1 MVEVDVESLKR
12 DRIEHAVRALGL
24 DMAAS
29 LNGLSVFNSASDW
42 QSISSGHQTGQPP
55 RLTWDM
61 LKKAVGEEDKYQS
74 KKNWSS
80 TKGRG
85 NRKAP
90 IARRLDAEVLKRFG
104 VYPETQ
110 FLSLAVCDSCG
121 RQVNAHFLKEHQ
133 EQNCAV
139 STHKRDEKKAAAAAA
154 ASDAV
159 AAAQQAEQGTG
170 AGEKKPASKSKE
182 HRGTKRQASEALSSE
197 EGSKS
202 PKITKKMKVKLEKE
216 RKEKERAERKEQ
228 LRLERERKKR
238 EKEEKKERELAKQRQ
253 PLDLDKQCGVVSEP
267 GSAPCSR
274 SLTCK
279 THSMAMKRAV
289 VGRSLLFDAL
299 LQAHL
304 AKSRSAAAARNAAAR
319 SAAAKS
325 GNA

>member
-1 MVEVDVESLKR
+1 
-12 DRIEHAVRALGL
+12 
-24 DMAAS
+24 MASS
-29 LNGLSVFNSASDW
+29 LNGLSAFTSARDW
-42 QSISSGHQTGQPP
+42 QSISSTHRGGEPP

-90 IARRLDAEVLKRFG
+90 IARRLDAEVLKKFG
-104 VYPETQ
+104 VYPEG
-110 FLSLAVCDSCG
+110 AVSVAGC
-121 RQVNAHFLKEHQ
+121 VNAHYLKEHQ

-139 STHKRDEKKAAAAAA
+139 STHKREEKKNTSAEP
-154 ASDAV
+154 
-159 AAAQQAEQGTG
+159 AAQAS
-170 AGEKKPASKSKE
+170 AGEKKPANKTKDP
-182 HRGTKRQASEALSSE
+182 RGAKRLGSEALSE
-197 EGSKS
+197 DEDEGHKS
-202 PKITKKMKVKLEKE
+202 PKVTKKMKMKLEKE
-216 RKEKERAERKEQ
+216 RREKERAERKEQ
-228 LRLERERKKR
+228 QRLERERKKR

-289 VGRSLLFDAL
+289 AGRRTWP
-299 LQAHL
+299 
-304 AKSRSAAAARNAAAR
+304 SRAAPQQHAMRRLGAQ
-319 SAAAKS
+319 AAKS
-325 GNA
+325 GNAVRSAMAIALGGEAGAIDESFFDDSDEERGSDEEAEQVH